1 MIPEREDA
9 MTTMTTYKK
18 AIAKLAASN
27 RPVIISNDD
36 IILLKNAVGYS
47 LVRNDGVN
55 LIQTR
60 FKTVHSLE
68 ELEDDWVKEDT
79 PVEFEKFRYEED
91 ASLMFSLMVIAA
103 THRDIV
109 L

>member
-1 MIPEREDA
+1 
-9 MTTMTTYKK
+9 MTTYKTALETMK
-18 AIAKLAASN
+18 N
-27 RPVIISNDD
+27 DRHPVIISNDD
-36 IILLKNAVGYS
+36 IILLKGSEGYS

-68 ELEDDWVKEDT
+68 ELEDDWMDKDDEVDYEYFED
-79 PVEFEKFRYEED
+79 ED
-91 ASLMFSLMVIAA
+91 KAAFKFSLMVIVA

>member
-1 MIPEREDA
+1 
-9 MTTMTTYKK
+9 MTTMTTYKNALEALK
-18 AIAKLAASN
+18 N
-27 RPVIISNDD
+27 DRHPVIISNDD
-36 IILLKNAVGYS
+36 IILLKGAGGYS
-47 LVRNDGVN
+47 LVRNDVN

-91 ASLMFSLMVIAA
+91 ASFKFSLMVIAS
-103 THRDIV
+103 THRDVV

>member
-1 MIPEREDA
+1 
-9 MTTMTTYKK
+9 MTTYKNALK
-18 AIAKLAASN
+18 KLVTSRRPAI
-27 RPVIISNDD
+27 VSNDD
-36 IILLKNAVGYS
+36 IILLKGSEGYS
-47 LVRNDGVN
+47 LVRNDGIN

-60 FKTVHSLE
+60 YKTVQTLE

-91 ASLMFSLMVIAA
+91 ASFKFRLLVIAA

>member
-1 MIPEREDA
+1 
-9 MTTMTTYKK
+9 MTSYKTALETMK
-18 AIAKLAASN
+18 N
-27 RPVIISNDD
+27 DRHPVIISNDD
-36 IILLKNAVGYS
+36 IILLKGSEGYS

-91 ASLMFSLMVIAA
+91 ASFKFRLLVIAA
-103 THRDIV
+103 THSDIV